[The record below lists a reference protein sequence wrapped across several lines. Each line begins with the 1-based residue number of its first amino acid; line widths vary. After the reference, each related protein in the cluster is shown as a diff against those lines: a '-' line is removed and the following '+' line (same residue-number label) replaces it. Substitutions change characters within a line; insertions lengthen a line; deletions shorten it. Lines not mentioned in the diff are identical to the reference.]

1 MNLKKNYKLKVNSI
15 SKVEELLQE
24 LYNET
29 NRMVNEI
36 QEQMNKLSSSV
47 SLNQE
52 PMDAKAKY
60 SKAMNDFLSN
70 KEKAISRKLDIAKL
84 MSEIIKF
91 NGNMKAVVQ
100 ESELN
105 WDSFKDTLIDSNS
118 DKTDSDKEEKSTYRL
133 RQMPPG
139 FKNTK
144 K

>member
-1 MNLKKNYKLKVNSI
+1 MKLKKGYKLKLNSI
-15 SKVEELLQE
+15 EKVEELLQE

-29 NRMVNEI
+29 NKMVNEI

-70 KEKAISRKLDIAKL
+70 KEKAISRNLDIAKL
-84 MSEIIKF
+84 LSEILKF
-91 NGNMKAVVQ
+91 NGNMKAVMQ
-100 ESELN
+100 ESDLN
-105 WDSFKDTLIDSNS
+105 WEAFKDTLYE
-118 DKTDSDKEEKSTYRL
+118 TD
-133 RQMPPG
+133 
-139 FKNTK
+139 NTPQQKDESEAYELKIGK

>member
-1 MNLKKNYKLKVNSI
+1 MKLKKGYKLKLNSI
-15 SKVEELLQE
+15 EKVEELLQE

-29 NRMVNEI
+29 NKMVNEI

-84 MSEIIKF
+84 MSEILKF
-91 NGNMKAVVQ
+91 NGNMKAVMQ
-100 ESELN
+100 ESDLN
-105 WDSFKDTLIDSNS
+105 WEAFKHTLYE
-118 DKTDSDKEEKSTYRL
+118 TDSTPQQKDESEAYELKIK
-133 RQMPPG
+133 
-139 FKNTK
+139 TK
-144 K
+144 

>member
-1 MNLKKNYKLKVNSI
+1 MNLKKNYKLKLNSVEKI
-15 SKVEELLQE
+15 EELLQE

-91 NGNMKAVVQ
+91 NGNVKAVIQ
-100 ESELN
+100 ESDLN
-105 WDSFKDTLIDSNS
+105 WDNFKDTLVETDNS
-118 DKTDSDKEEKSTYRL
+118 TKESEDTIEYN
-133 RQMPPG
+133 
-139 FKNTK
+139 FKRK
-144 K
+144 

>member
-1 MNLKKNYKLKVNSI
+1 MKLKKDYKLKLNSI
-15 SKVEELLQE
+15 EKIEELLQE

-29 NRMVNEI
+29 NKMVNEI

-91 NGNMKAVVQ
+91 NGNMKAVIQ
-100 ESELN
+100 ESDMD
-105 WDSFKDTLIDSNS
+105 WDSFKDTLYESENNAETKDES
-118 DKTDSDKEEKSTYRL
+118 EKYEL
-133 RQMPPG
+133 KLG
-139 FKNTK
+139 K
-144 K
+144 

>member
-1 MNLKKNYKLKVNSI
+1 MKLKKGYKLKLNSI
-15 SKVEELLQE
+15 EKVEELLQE

-29 NRMVNEI
+29 NKMVNEI
-36 QEQMNKLSSSV
+36 REQMNKLSSSV

-84 MSEIIKF
+84 MSEILKF
-91 NGNMKAVVQ
+91 NGNMKAVMQ
-100 ESELN
+100 ESDLN
-105 WDSFKDTLIDSNS
+105 WEAFKDTLYE
-118 DKTDSDKEEKSTYRL
+118 TD
-133 RQMPPG
+133 
-139 FKNTK
+139 NTPQQKDESEAYELKIGK

>member
-1 MNLKKNYKLKVNSI
+1 MKLKKDYKLKLNSVEKI
-15 SKVEELLQE
+15 EELLQE

-84 MSEIIKF
+84 MSEILKF

-100 ESELN
+100 ESEMD
-105 WDSFKDTLIDSNS
+105 WDAFKDTLYESENETKQD
-118 DKTDSDKEEKSTYRL
+118 EESEKYQL
-133 RQMPPG
+133 KLG
-139 FKNTK
+139 K
-144 K
+144 

>member
-1 MNLKKNYKLKVNSI
+1 MKLKKEYKLKLNSVEKI
-15 SKVEELLQE
+15 EELLQE

-47 SLNQE
+47 NLNQE

-91 NGNMKAVVQ
+91 NGNIKAAVQ
-100 ESELN
+100 ESDMD
-105 WDSFKDTLIDSNS
+105 WDSFKDTLYD
-118 DKTDSDKEEKSTYRL
+118 TDNIAEQKDESEKYEL
-133 RQMPPG
+133 KLG
-139 FKNTK
+139 K
-144 K
+144 

>member
-1 MNLKKNYKLKVNSI
+1 MNLKKNYKLKLNSI
-15 SKVEELLQE
+15 EKIEELLQE

-29 NRMVNEI
+29 NKMVNEI

-91 NGNMKAVVQ
+91 NGNVKAVIQ
-100 ESELN
+100 ESDLN
-105 WDSFKDTLIDSNS
+105 WDSFKDTLVDSEDEQKGS
-118 DKTDSDKEEKSTYRL
+118 DKPNEYE
-133 RQMPPG
+133 
-139 FKNTK
+139 FKRK
-144 K
+144 

>member
-1 MNLKKNYKLKVNSI
+1 MKLKKGYKLKLNSI
-15 SKVEELLQE
+15 EKVEELLQE

-29 NRMVNEI
+29 NKMVNEI

-84 MSEIIKF
+84 MSEILKF
-91 NGNMKAVVQ
+91 NGNMKAVMQ
-100 ESELN
+100 ESDLN
-105 WDSFKDTLIDSNS
+105 WEEFKDTLYE
-118 DKTDSDKEEKSTYRL
+118 TDSTPQQKDESEAYELKI
-133 RQMPPG
+133 G
-139 FKNTK
+139 K

>member
-1 MNLKKNYKLKVNSI
+1 MKLKKNYKLKLNSVEKI
-15 SKVEELLQE
+15 EELLQE

-60 SKAMNDFLSN
+60 SKSMNDFLSN

-84 MSEIIKF
+84 MSEILKF

-100 ESELN
+100 ESDMD
-105 WDSFKDTLIDSNS
+105 WDA
-118 DKTDSDKEEKSTYRL
+118 
-133 RQMPPG
+133 
-139 FKNTK
+139 FKNTLYETDNTPEQK
-144 K
+144 DESEKYELKLGK